1 MQYVHV
7 TLNNIDSV
15 LQWRHVY
22 SDRRAGDKW
31 HWRHYDVTSN
41 YYSAINCQKQV
52 EELSVIFLVFTARQ
66 QSAVLAASLWRKLH
80 DPNCNR
86 FWLIHPQ
93 TDGSTDG
100 HTNRQ
105 KD

>member
-31 HWRHYDVTSN
+31 HWRHYDV
-41 YYSAINCQKQV
+41 
-52 EELSVIFLVFTARQ
+52 
-66 QSAVLAASLWRKLH
+66 
-80 DPNCNR
+80 
-86 FWLIHPQ
+86 
-93 TDGSTDG
+93 
-100 HTNRQ
+100 
-105 KD
+105 